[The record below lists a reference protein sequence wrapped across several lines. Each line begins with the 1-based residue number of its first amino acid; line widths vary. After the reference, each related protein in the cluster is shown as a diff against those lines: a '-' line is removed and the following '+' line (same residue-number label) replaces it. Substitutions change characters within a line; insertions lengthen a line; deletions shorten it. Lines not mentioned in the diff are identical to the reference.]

1 MEIKGKIKFVSDP
14 QEGETEKGKWAKRTI
29 VIVEDVAEH
38 PNEIVLSLFKNG
50 ENIQYATD
58 KFTYQIGDI
67 VRVEYNTRA
76 NEYKGKWYGDN
87 SIWRIEKAEAPN
99 VEMREAQEQTD
110 DLPF

>member
-1 MEIKGKIKFVSDP
+1 MEIKGKIKFVSEP

-50 ENIQYATD
+50 ENVQYATD
-58 KFTYQIGDI
+58 KFTYAIGDM
-67 VRVEYNTRA
+67 VKVEYNTRA

-87 SIWRIEKAEAPN
+87 SIWRIEKAEGN
-99 VEMREAQEQTD
+99 TEQVVAQEQTD